1 MKSLKFTGIA
11 GAVALVTLLG
21 MSSSI
26 GASAATTS
34 GSSHSAALSAK
45 VAAKKKTIVCYK
57 GKAVKHVVAV
67 KPVCP
72 KGWTTKKPA
81 TVKTEAFSGTYRGTI
96 AMLWSASAVSVTSL
110 SGTGTGADLGF
121 AAVTGTGGANPSGSC
136 DPINGVGVL
145 TGGGST
151 LHLKLATTSKGCAA
165 DSAAPTS
172 VTVTGSAI
180 VTSGTGKFAGATG
193 TLKVLGSFSIK
204 STTAGSNESDAFSA
218 TLTGSLKVK

>member
-11 GAVALVTLLG
+11 GAVTLVTLLG
-21 MSSSI
+21 MSSSM

-34 GSSHSAALSAK
+34 GSTHAVTLSAK
-45 VAAKKKTIVCYK
+45 VAKKTIVCYK
-57 GKAVKHVVAV
+57 GAAVKRVVALR
-67 KPVCP
+67 PVCP

-81 TVKTEAFSGTYRGTI
+81 TAKTEAFSGTYHGTI
-96 AMLWSASAVSVTSL
+96 AMLWSASAVTVTSL
-110 SGTGTGADLGF
+110 SGTGSGATLGLAAVSGTGAS
-121 AAVTGTGGANPSGSC
+121 NPSGSC

-172 VTVTGSAI
+172 VTVSGSAI

-193 TLKVLGSFSIK
+193 TLKVSGSFSIK

>member
-34 GSSHSAALSAK
+34 GTTPPVALSAK
-45 VAAKKKTIVCYK
+45 VAKKTIVCYK
-57 GKAVKHVVAV
+57 GTAVKRVVALR
-67 KPVCP
+67 PVCP
-72 KGWTTKKPA
+72 KGWTTKKPVTA
-81 TVKTEAFSGTYRGTI
+81 KTEAFSGTYHGTI

-110 SGTGTGADLGF
+110 SGAGTGATLGL
-121 AAVTGTGGANPSGSC
+121 AAVTGTGGASPSASC

-151 LHLKLATTSKGCAA
+151 LHLKLTTTSKGCAA
-165 DSAAPTS
+165 DSAAPTT
-172 VTVTGSAI
+172 VTVSGSAI

-218 TLTGSLKVK
+218 TLSGSLKVK